1 MEYSNVSYADDV
13 WRVERR
19 LRVRLFGIGT
29 VWGFL
34 IGCVVSLVLLVVTL
48 SLSETKPTA
57 IDVYRNKTE
66 LKVTSVNGTA
76 VDSLVVFK
84 KEYKK

>member
-1 MEYSNVSYADDV
+1 MEYSNASYTDDE
-13 WRVERR
+13 WREERR
-19 LRVRLFGIGT
+19 LRVGLFGIGT

-34 IGCVVSLVLLVVTL
+34 IGCVVSLVVAVTL